1 MRASRTGNLRPVARC
16 STLYLVSVRSTP
28 PSYVREIARSLGARN
43 VVLRYGAVVAL
54 DGASIEVAAGQT
66 LALVGE
72 SGSGKTTLLRCFNRM
87 VEPDSG
93 QVLVGDTDVK
103 LESVTALRRHIGYV
117 PQNGG
122 LLPHW
127 RVLRNV
133 ALVPR
138 LLGLEDANELATRA
152 LDVVGMP
159 ASTFADRFPHE
170 LSGGQRQRVALAR
183 ALAARPG
190 VILLDE
196 PFGAL
201 DAITRSDL
209 HEAFENARDA
219 FPVTML
225 LVTHDLAEAARLADQ
240 IAVMRAGHVEQH
252 GSLNDL
258 YSSPSTEY
266 VSALIERALASS
278 SRLKPR

>member
-1 MRASRTGNLRPVARC
+1 MTITDGRE
-16 STLYLVSVRSTP
+16 P
-28 PSYVREIARSLGARN
+28 PRELAAHGI
-43 VVLRYGAVVAL
+43 VHRYGDLTAL
-54 DGASIEVAAGQT
+54 DDVSIEVAAGQT

-87 VEPDSG
+87 IEPDAG
-93 QVLVGDTDVK
+93 RVEVGGIDVR
-103 LESVTALRRHIGYV
+103 SQSAIALRRRIGYV
-117 PQNGG
+117 PQDGG

-133 ALVPR
+133 ALVPA
-138 LLGLEDANELATRA
+138 LLRMPDPDAVAARA
-152 LDVVGMP
+152 LETVGMP
-159 ASTFADRFPHE
+159 LRSFGGRFPYE

-209 HEAFENARDA
+209 HDAFENARRE

-225 LVTHDLAEAARLADQ
+225 LVTHDLAEAARLADE
-240 IAVMRAGHVEQH
+240 IAVMRAGRVEQR
-252 GSLNDL
+252 GPVREL
-258 YSSPSTEY
+258 YTSPATGY
-266 VSALIERALASS
+266 VAALIKRALARPLQLTSA
-278 SRLKPR
+278 

>member
-1 MRASRTGNLRPVARC
+1 M
-16 STLYLVSVRSTP
+16 TLDEREK
-28 PSYVREIARSLGARN
+28 PSSLAAHE
-43 VVLRYGAVVAL
+43 VVLRYGDVLAL
-54 DGASIEVAAGQT
+54 AGTSIEVTAGQT

-93 QVLVGDTDVK
+93 RVEVGGVDVR
-103 LESVTALRRHIGYV
+103 SQPAIALRRRLGYV
-117 PQNGG
+117 PQDGG

-133 ALVPR
+133 ALVPM
-138 LLGLEDANELATRA
+138 LLGMPEPDIAAAEVLE
-152 LDVVGMP
+152 VVGMP
-159 ASTFADRFPHE
+159 VKIFGERFPHE

-201 DAITRSDL
+201 DAITRSEL
-209 HEAFENARDA
+209 HEAFENARRE

-240 IAVMRAGHVEQH
+240 IAVMRAGRVEQR
-252 GSLNDL
+252 GSIAELRG
-258 YSSPSTEY
+258 SSSTGY
-266 VSALIERALASS
+266 VAALIERALTASA
-278 SRLKPR
+278 RLKLV

>member
-1 MRASRTGNLRPVARC
+1 MSSNPTSDG
-16 STLYLVSVRSTP
+16 
-28 PSYVREIARSLGARN
+28 REIARGLTARD
-43 VVLRYGAVVAL
+43 VVVRYGDVVGL
-54 DGASIEVAAGQT
+54 DGASVEVTAGTT

-93 QVLVGDTDVK
+93 QVLVGNKDVRS
-103 LESVTALRRHIGYV
+103 ESVAVLRRHIGYV

-133 ALVPR
+133 ALVPT
-138 LLGLEDANELATRA
+138 LLGLHDTTALATNA
-152 LDVVGMP
+152 LYLVGMP
-159 ASTFADRFPHE
+159 SSAFGDRFPHE

-209 HEAFENARDA
+209 HEVFENARRA
-219 FPVTML
+219 FSVTML
-225 LVTHDLAEAARLADQ
+225 LVTHDLAEAARLADE
-240 IAVMRAGHVEQH
+240 IAVMRAGRVEQR
-252 GSLNDL
+252 GILNDL
-258 YSSPSTEY
+258 YASPATAY
-266 VSALIERALASS
+266 VAALVDRALATSA
-278 SRLKPR
+278 RLKPR

>member
-1 MRASRTGNLRPVARC
+1 M
-16 STLYLVSVRSTP
+16 P
-28 PSYVREIARSLGARN
+28 PKEREQQREIPRDLLAHD
-43 VVLRYGAVVAL
+43 VVVRYGDVVAL
-54 DGASIEVAAGQT
+54 DGASIEIAARQT

-93 QVLVGDTDVK
+93 RVEVGSVDVR
-103 LESVTALRRHIGYV
+103 SQPAIALRRRIGYV

-133 ALVPR
+133 ALVPA
-138 LLGLEDANELATRA
+138 LLRMPEPDVAAAEALE
-152 LDVVGMP
+152 VVGMP
-159 ASTFADRFPHE
+159 VKSFGKRFPHE

-183 ALAARPG
+183 ALASRPG

-201 DAITRSDL
+201 DAITRSEL
-209 HEAFENARDA
+209 HEAFENARRE

-240 IAVMRAGHVEQH
+240 IAVMRAGRVEQR
-252 GSLNDL
+252 GSMADL
-258 YSSPSTEY
+258 HASPATEY
-266 VSALIERALASS
+266 VTALIQRALATCGQ
-278 SRLKPR
+278 LKPAFQPA

>member
-1 MRASRTGNLRPVARC
+1 MASG
-16 STLYLVSVRSTP
+16 LYLVDVRSTSTSDAP
-28 PSYVREIARSLGARN
+28 ETARSLVARDVFLSYGN
-43 VVLRYGAVVAL
+43 VPAL
-54 DGASIEVAAGQT
+54 DGASIDVTAGTT

-93 QVLVGDTDVK
+93 QVLVGDQDVQA
-103 LESVTALRRHIGYV
+103 ESVTVLRRHIGYV

-133 ALVPR
+133 ALVPS
-138 LLGLEDANELATRA
+138 LLRLEDAKERAIRA
-152 LDVVGMP
+152 LDVVGLP
-159 ASTFADRFPHE
+159 SNTFGDRFPHE

-183 ALAARPG
+183 AIAARPG

-209 HEAFENARDA
+209 HEAFENAKRA

-240 IAVMRAGHVEQH
+240 IAVMRAGRVEQR
-252 GSLNDL
+252 GVLDELFN
-258 YSSPSTEY
+258 SPETEY
-266 VSALIERALASS
+266 VAALIERALATSARLR
-278 SRLKPR
+278 SR